1 MVYLE
6 TMGSTQLHVVF
17 SKLEF
22 CYCSFFVM
30 DFHFGGTHTA
40 PNSLT
45 LNKPVSF
52 VSGNQV
58 FFVGSWMGLAF
69 LAL

>member
-1 MVYLE
+1 M
-6 TMGSTQLHVVF
+6 LHFQHLNLVLVF
-17 SKLEF
+17 
-22 CYCSFFVM
+22 FFLM
-30 DFHFGGTHTA
+30 YFHFDGTHTA

-58 FFVGSWMGLAF
+58 FSVGSWMGLAY
-69 LAL
+69 LVL